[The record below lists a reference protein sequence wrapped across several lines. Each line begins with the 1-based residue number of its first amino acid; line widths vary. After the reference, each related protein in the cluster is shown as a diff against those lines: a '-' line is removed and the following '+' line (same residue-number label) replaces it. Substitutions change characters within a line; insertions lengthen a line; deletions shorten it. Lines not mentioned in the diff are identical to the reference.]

1 MKSPNTIF
9 KADRQSSC
17 LRFKILLCG
26 RPHWGAWR
34 KDKMKKKVFAL
45 IKLLILSLIFIG
57 CASTKINKEKGSD
70 FHLSKY
76 NNIIIFGNFDNYKKD
91 NTLYRDMLE
100 SEIKKEFALNKIK
113 SYKSLEVYDFIDFK
127 SDNFEFNNLSN
138 NNDIELLLKITIPS
152 SKASFDSKQVKME
165 TKFDITVFDVKTN
178 QIIFDCSAV
187 TIEKGRDLSDCMNN
201 TFKSLSKKLL
211 RI

>member
-1 MKSPNTIF
+1 
-9 KADRQSSC
+9 
-17 LRFKILLCG
+17 
-26 RPHWGAWR
+26 
-34 KDKMKKKVFAL
+34 MKKKVFAL

-127 SDNFEFNNLSN
+127 SCPAQS
-138 NNDIELLLKITIPS
+138 ELGL
-152 SKASFDSKQVKME
+152 F
-165 TKFDITVFDVKTN
+165 
-178 QIIFDCSAV
+178 
-187 TIEKGRDLSDCMNN
+187 
-201 TFKSLSKKLL
+201 
-211 RI
+211 

>member
-1 MKSPNTIF
+1 
-9 KADRQSSC
+9 
-17 LRFKILLCG
+17 
-26 RPHWGAWR
+26 
-34 KDKMKKKVFAL
+34 MKKKVFAL

-178 QIIFDCSAV
+178 QIIFECSAV
-187 TIEKGRDLSDCMNN
+187 NIEKGRDLSDCMNN

>member
-1 MKSPNTIF
+1 
-9 KADRQSSC
+9 
-17 LRFKILLCG
+17 
-26 RPHWGAWR
+26 
-34 KDKMKKKVFAL
+34 MKKKVFAL

-152 SKASFDSKQVKME
+152 SKASFGSKQVKME

-178 QIIFDCSAV
+178 QIIFECSAV